1 MSFTLMPHSKAPAKG
16 ASLDDIFATA
26 TTRRGMSPSFRCL
39 AAILRGQDEEYDS
52 LHALAQLVAS
62 GTGGLIETA
71 SLAGSFNP
79 VVARQLS
86 VGKIR

>member
-1 MSFTLMPHSKAPAKG
+1 MSFVLIPRSTATAE
-16 ASLDDIFATA
+16 AATLDDIFATA
-26 TTRRGMSPSFRCL
+26 TARRGTSPSFRCL

-79 VVARQLS
+79 VIAKQLS